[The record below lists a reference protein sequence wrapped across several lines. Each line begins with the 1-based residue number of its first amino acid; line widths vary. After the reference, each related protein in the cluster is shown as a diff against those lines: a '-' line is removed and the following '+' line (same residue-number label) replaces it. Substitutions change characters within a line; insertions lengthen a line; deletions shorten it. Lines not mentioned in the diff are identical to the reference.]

1 MGATAPSSGLE
12 FSVSLDVRRDQQ
24 PHHDARIDAHLRVK
38 ATGIGP
44 RDEVPAVELAV
55 VIALDVAAGRREAAA
70 TALAATLRAL
80 PDGVSFAV
88 LGGADEDGQPTRCY
102 PLRGRWALADTM
114 EKRRAAFCAGRIV
127 PAAVDRP
134 PPGYRAWLAAAR
146 ALLTERPLPL
156 RHLLL
161 ITDGSGRDPA
171 DDAGPD
177 GDGGALRE
185 ELVACEG
192 LFTADVVATGGD
204 WDPAPLLA
212 VIESL
217 HGTAEHAP
225 DRFAPTVTGA
235 LRRLRRVRSPELPV
249 VVTVRPAVRAVRL
262 TETAPRQQRL
272 EPSPRQEEPAEPAEP
287 EEQAEQAR
295 EPRGIAFPT
304 HQWEPGTRDYLL
316 TVHAD
321 ASTDPLGVLLQLAT
335 VSVGDA
341 TTALL
346 VRWLPPGVSVGA
358 GATGGGGGT
367 LQAMNV
373 ATQMRIALNR
383 GYDALDPMSRDEA
396 EQQLGLAVRLATE
409 IGASWALQDVRE
421 VADILDGRRGLVR
434 VGPTVDRGTVRR
446 GKLHIASGH
455 GLELPGHTTG
465 KPVKCPHCRHLA
477 GPRARFCVSCGRNL

>member
-1 MGATAPSSGLE
+1 MGAIAPSSGLE
-12 FSVSLDVRRDQQ
+12 FKVSLDVRRDQQ
-24 PHHDARIDAHLRVK
+24 PHHDTRVDAHLRVK
-38 ATGIGP
+38 AAGIGP

-55 VIALDVAAGRREAAA
+55 VIALDVAAGRRESASA
-70 TALAATLRAL
+70 ALAATLRAL
-80 PDGVSFAV
+80 PDGASFSV
-88 LGGADEDGQPTRCY
+88 LGGADESGEPSRCY

-114 EKRRAAFCAGRIV
+114 EKRRAAFSAGRIV
-127 PAAVDRP
+127 PAADDRP
-134 PPGYRAWLAAAR
+134 PPGYPAWLAAAR
-146 ALLTERPLPL
+146 ALFAERPVPL

-171 DDAGPD
+171 DEAGPD
-177 GDGGALRE
+177 GDGGALRD
-185 ELVACEG
+185 ELAACDG
-192 LFTADVVATGGD
+192 AFTADVLAVGGD

-212 VIESL
+212 VVECL

-225 DRFAPTVTGA
+225 DRFGPAATGA

-249 VVTVRPAVRAVRL
+249 VVTARPAVRAVEL

-272 EPSPRQEEPAEPAEP
+272 TPTTGQEEPH
-287 EEQAEQAR
+287 R
-295 EPRGIAFPT
+295 TRFPT

-341 TTALL
+341 TAPLL
-346 VRWLPPGVSVGA
+346 VRWLPPGVAVGA

-367 LQAMNV
+367 LQAMNA
-373 ATQMRIALNR
+373 ATQMRTALNR
-383 GYDALDPMSRDEA
+383 GYAALDPMSRDEA
-396 EQQLGLAVRLATE
+396 EAHFGLAVRLATE
-409 IGASWALQDVRE
+409 IGAAWVLQDVRQ
-421 VADILDGRRGLVR
+421 VADIVDGPRGVVR

-446 GKLHIASGH
+446 GQLHIASGH
-455 GLELPGHTTG
+455 GLELPGQTTG

-477 GPRARFCVSCGRNL
+477 GPRARFCIACGRSL

>member
-1 MGATAPSSGLE
+1 MGADAPSSGLE
-12 FSVSLDVRRDQQ
+12 FKVSLDVRRDQQ
-24 PHHDARIDAHLRVK
+24 PHHDTRIDAHLRVK
-38 ATGIGP
+38 AAGIGP
-44 RDEVPAVELAV
+44 RDQVPAVELAV
-55 VIALDVAAGRREAAA
+55 VIALDVAAGRRESAAA
-70 TALAATLRAL
+70 ALAATLRAL

-88 LGGADEDGQPTRCY
+88 LGGADESGEPSRCY

-114 EKRRAAFCAGRIV
+114 EKRRAAFSAGRIV
-127 PAAVDRP
+127 PAADDRP
-134 PPGYRAWLAAAR
+134 PPGYPAWLAAAR
-146 ALLTERPLPL
+146 ALFAERPLPL

-171 DDAGPD
+171 DEAGPD

-185 ELVACEG
+185 ELANCDG
-192 LFTADVVATGGD
+192 AFTADVLAVGGD

-212 VIESL
+212 VVERL

-225 DRFAPTVTGA
+225 DRFGPAATGA

-249 VVTVRPAVRAVRL
+249 VVTARPAVRAVEL

-272 EPSPRQEEPAEPAEP
+272 TLATGQEEPHR
-287 EEQAEQAR
+287 AR
-295 EPRGIAFPT
+295 FPT

-341 TTALL
+341 TAPLL
-346 VRWLPPGVSVGA
+346 VRWLPPGFAVGA
-358 GATGGGGGT
+358 GGTGGGGGT
-367 LQAMNV
+367 LQAMNA
-373 ATQMRIALNR
+373 ATQMRTALNR
-383 GYDALDPMSRDEA
+383 GYAALDPMSRDEA
-396 EQQLGLAVRLATE
+396 EQQFGLAVRLATE
-409 IGASWALQDVRE
+409 IGAAWVLQDVRE
-421 VADILDGRRGLVR
+421 VADILDGPRGLVR

-446 GKLHIASGH
+446 GQLHIASGH

-477 GPRARFCVSCGRNL
+477 GPRARFCIACGRSL

>member
-1 MGATAPSSGLE
+1 MGVDAPSSGLE
-12 FSVSLDVRRDQQ
+12 FKVSLDTRRDQQ

-38 ATGIGP
+38 AIGVGP

-55 VIALDVAAGRREAAA
+55 VIALDVAAVRREAAA
-70 TALAATLRAL
+70 AALAAALRAL

-88 LGGADEDGQPTRCY
+88 LGGVDESGEPTRCY

-114 EKRRAAFCAGRIV
+114 EKRRAAFSAGRIA
-127 PAAVDRP
+127 PAADGRP
-134 PPGYRAWLAAAR
+134 PPGYPAWLAAAR
-146 ALLTERPLPL
+146 ELLAERPLPL

-161 ITDGSGRDPA
+161 ITDGSGGDPA
-171 DDAGPD
+171 DDAGP
-177 GDGGALRE
+177 GGAGALRE
-185 ELVACEG
+185 ELAACAHA
-192 LFTADVVATGGD
+192 FTADVVAVGGD

-212 VIESL
+212 VVESL
-217 HGTAEHAP
+217 HGTAENAP
-225 DRFAPTVTGA
+225 DRFAPAVTGA

-249 VVTVRPAVRAVRL
+249 VVTVRPAVRAVEL

-272 EPSPRQEEPAEPAEP
+272 EPAPRRQEQPPSP
-287 EEQAEQAR
+287 HR
-295 EPRGIAFPT
+295 IAFPT

-341 TTALL
+341 TAALL
-346 VRWLPPGVSVGA
+346 VRWLPPGVAVGA

-367 LQAMNV
+367 LQAMNA
-373 ATQMRIALNR
+373 ATQMRTALNR
-383 GYDALDPMSRDEA
+383 GYAALDPMSRGEA
-396 EQQLGLAVRLATE
+396 EAQFGLAVRLANE
-409 IGASWALQDVRE
+409 IGAAWVLQDVRQ
-421 VADILDGRRGLVR
+421 VADIVDGPRGVVR

-446 GKLHIASGH
+446 GQLHIASGH
-455 GLELPGHTTG
+455 GLELPGHTTAK

-477 GPRARFCVSCGRNL
+477 GPHARYCIACGRSL

>member
-12 FSVSLDVRRDQQ
+12 FTVSLDVRRDQQ

-38 ATGIGP
+38 AVGIGP
-44 RDEVPAVELAV
+44 RDQVPAVELAV
-55 VIALDVAAGRREAAA
+55 VIALDVAAGRRETAAA
-70 TALAATLRAL
+70 ALAAALRAL

-88 LGGADEDGQPTRCY
+88 LGGADANGEPTRCY
-102 PLRGRWALADTM
+102 PLGGRWALADTM
-114 EKRRAAFCAGRIV
+114 EKRRAAFSAGRIA
-127 PAAVDRP
+127 PAADDRP
-134 PPGYRAWLAAAR
+134 PPGYPAWLAAAR
-146 ALLTERPLPL
+146 ELLAERPLPL

-171 DDAGPD
+171 DAVGPD
-177 GDGGALRE
+177 GDGGALRT
-185 ELVACEG
+185 ELAACNG
-192 LFTADVVATGGD
+192 AFTADVVAVGAD

-212 VIESL
+212 VVETL

-225 DRFAPTVTGA
+225 DRFAPAVTEA

-249 VVTVRPAVRAVRL
+249 VVTARPAVRAVEL

-272 EPSPRQEEPAEPAEP
+272 EPAHRQETKEPH
-287 EEQAEQAR
+287 R
-295 EPRGIAFPT
+295 IGFPT

-335 VSVGDA
+335 VSVGEA
-341 TTALL
+341 IAPLL
-346 VRWLPPGVSVGA
+346 VRWLPPGVAVGA

-367 LQAMNV
+367 LQAMNA
-373 ATQMRIALNR
+373 ATQMRTALNR
-383 GYDALDPMSRDEA
+383 GYAALDPMSRDEA
-396 EQQLGLAVRLATE
+396 ERQFGLAVRLATE
-409 IGASWALQDVRE
+409 IGAAWVLQDVRK

-446 GKLHIASGH
+446 GQLHIASGH
-455 GLELPGHTTG
+455 RLDLPGHTTG

-477 GPRARFCVSCGRNL
+477 GPHARFCIACGRSL

>member
-1 MGATAPSSGLE
+1 MGTDAPSSGLE
-12 FSVSLDVRRDQQ
+12 FTVSLDVRRDQQ

-55 VIALDVAAGRREAAA
+55 VLALDVAAGRREAAA

-88 LGGADEDGQPTRCY
+88 LGGADESGEPTRCY

-114 EKRRAAFCAGRIV
+114 EKRRAAFSAGRIA
-127 PAAVDRP
+127 PAAEDRP
-134 PPGYRAWLAAAR
+134 PPGYPAWLAAAR
-146 ALLTERPLPL
+146 ALFAERPLPL

-161 ITDGSGRDPA
+161 ITDGSG
-171 DDAGPD
+171 
-177 GDGGALRE
+177 GDGADGALRA
-185 ELVACEG
+185 ELDACEG
-192 LFTADVVATGGD
+192 AFTADVLAVGGD

-212 VIESL
+212 VVEDL
-217 HGTAEHAP
+217 HGTAEHVP
-225 DRFAPTVTGA
+225 DRFGPAVAGA
-235 LRRLRRVRSPELPV
+235 LRRLRRVRNPELPV
-249 VVTVRPAVRAVRL
+249 VVTARPAVRAVDL

-272 EPSPRQEEPAEPAEP
+272 EAAPRPDG
-287 EEQAEQAR
+287 QAQGPYR
-295 EPRGIAFPT
+295 TGFPT

-341 TTALL
+341 TAPLL
-346 VRWLPPGVSVGA
+346 VRWLPPGVAVGA

-367 LQAMNV
+367 LQAMNA
-373 ATQMRIALNR
+373 ATQMRTALNR
-383 GYDALDPMSRDEA
+383 GYAALDPLSRGEA
-396 EQQLGLAVRLATE
+396 EAQFGLAVRLATE
-409 IGASWALQDVRE
+409 IGAAWVLQDVRR
-421 VADILDGRRGLVR
+421 VADILDGRRGVVR

-446 GKLHIASGH
+446 GQLHIASGH
-455 GLELPGHTTG
+455 GLDLPGPAPTG

-477 GPRARFCVSCGRNL
+477 GARARFCIACGRSL

>member
-1 MGATAPSSGLE
+1 MGAIAPSSGLE
-12 FSVSLDVRRDQQ
+12 FKVSLDVRRDQQ
-24 PHHDARIDAHLRVK
+24 PHHDTRIEAHLRVK
-38 ATGIGP
+38 AAGTGP
-44 RDEVPAVELAV
+44 HDEVPAVELAV
-55 VIALDVAAGRREAAA
+55 VIALDVAAGRRESAAA
-70 TALAATLRAL
+70 ALAATLRAL

-88 LGGADEDGQPTRCY
+88 LGGADESGEPSRCY

-114 EKRRAAFCAGRIV
+114 EKRRAAFSAGRIV
-127 PAAVDRP
+127 PAADDRP
-134 PPGYRAWLAAAR
+134 PPGYPAWLTAAR
-146 ALLTERPLPL
+146 ALFAERPLPL

-171 DDAGPD
+171 DEAGPD
-177 GDGGALRE
+177 GDGGALGD
-185 ELVACEG
+185 ELATCDGV
-192 LFTADVVATGGD
+192 FTADVLAVGGD

-212 VIESL
+212 VVERL

-225 DRFAPTVTGA
+225 DRFGPAVTGA

-249 VVTVRPAVRAVRL
+249 VVTARPAVRAVEL

-272 EPSPRQEEPAEPAEP
+272 TPATGQGEPYRV
-287 EEQAEQAR
+287 R
-295 EPRGIAFPT
+295 FPT

-341 TTALL
+341 TAPLL
-346 VRWLPPGVSVGA
+346 VRWLPPGVAVGA

-367 LQAMNV
+367 LQAMNA
-373 ATQMRIALNR
+373 ATQMRTALNR
-383 GYDALDPMSRDEA
+383 GYAALDPMSRDEA
-396 EQQLGLAVRLATE
+396 EQQFGLAVRLATE
-409 IGASWALQDVRE
+409 IGAAWVLQDVRE
-421 VADILDGRRGLVR
+421 VADILDGPRGLVR

-446 GKLHIASGH
+446 GQLHVASGH

-477 GPRARFCVSCGRNL
+477 GPRARFCIACGRSL